1 MNAGT
6 FCSICCSMAS
16 RSGCSGH
23 LLKLVLVKL
32 VTFSLL
38 AKFVIDYVNAPTV
51 QYCLSI
57 CFCKQTATLK
67 VMVFLP
73 GLCYSTLKSNMNP
86 PPLKKKNKRKL
97 CIPMDNRYLPN
108 KDLCSFELISG

>member
-1 MNAGT
+1 
-6 FCSICCSMAS
+6 MAS
-16 RSGCSGH
+16 RSGSSGH
-23 LLKLVLVKL
+23 LLKLVLIKL

-73 GLCYSTLKSNMNP
+73 GLCYSTLKSNMGP
-86 PPLKKKNKRKL
+86 PPLKEKEIRENYVYPWTIDICQIKTFALLN
-97 CIPMDNRYLPN
+97 
-108 KDLCSFELISG
+108 